1 MAFFRPIAILLTFFG
16 LLFVFR
22 VPVQNAGYNIGTS
35 VLSPVQEF
43 LQKLKGAVSSIPGY
57 SVLPGKN
64 GTDNIQGVSTSS
76 SQTKTVVPVPKP
88 AASVDKLPPVKS
100 DIASYSDSA
109 LTVKGIVDR
118 TNAERQKKG
127 AAILSHNATLDKS
140 ATAKLED
147 MFSKQYFEHVSPAG
161 TSVSDVVSKAGYNYI
176 VVGENLALG
185 NFGGDANVMTAWMN
199 SPGHRANILDARYQE
214 IGIAVGRGMYEGKL
228 QWLAVQH
235 FGKPI
240 NACPAVDSQLKSSI
254 GSTQLDL
261 QQREQ
266 QINAL
271 KKDIDNSNSSDSS
284 YGNNVERYNELVQE
298 YNRRLESF
306 KTAVEKYNQSVQA
319 FNACAGL
326 SS

>member
-1 MAFFRPIAILLTFFG
+1 MAFFRPIAILLIFFG

-22 VPVQNAGYNIGTS
+22 VPVQNTGYNIRTS
-35 VLSPVQEF
+35 VLSPIQDF
-43 LQKLKGAVSSIPGY
+43 FQKLKGAVSSIPGY

-64 GTDNIQGVSTSS
+64 GSDYTEKISTSS
-76 SQTKTVVPVPKP
+76 TQTKTTSPLPKP
-88 AASVDKLPPVKS
+88 ATSVDKLPPVKS

-109 LTVKGIVDR
+109 LTVKGIIDR

-127 AAILSHNATLDKS
+127 VTTLSHNATLDKS
-140 ATAKLED
+140 AAAKLED

-161 TSVSDVVSKAGYNYI
+161 TSVSDVVSKAGYDYI

-199 SPGHRANILDARYQE
+199 SPGHRSNILDGRYQE
-214 IGIAVGRGMYEGKL
+214 IGVAVGRGMYEGKL

-235 FGKPI
+235 FGKPL
-240 NACPAVDSQLKSSI
+240 NACPAVDSQLKTSI

-271 KKDIDNSNSSDSS
+271 KKDIDNSNSNDPS
-284 YGNNVERYNELVQE
+284 YEKNVERYNELVQE

-319 FNACAGL
+319 FNTCAGL

>member
-1 MAFFRPIAILLTFFG
+1 MAFFRPIAILLVFFG

-22 VPVQNAGYNIGTS
+22 APVQQTGYDIGTS
-35 VLSPVQEF
+35 VLSPAQEF
-43 LQKLKGAVSSIPGY
+43 LQKLKGAVSSVPGY

-64 GTDNIQGVSTSS
+64 STDNIQGVSTSS
-76 SQTKTVVPVPKP
+76 SQTKAVSSLPKP
-88 AASVDKLPPVKS
+88 STSVDRLPPVKS

-127 AAILSHNATLDKS
+127 AGILTHNATLDKS
-140 ATAKLED
+140 AAAKLED

-161 TSVSDVVSKAGYNYI
+161 TSVSDVVSKAGYDYI

-199 SPGHRANILDARYQE
+199 SPGHRANILDGRYQE
-214 IGIAVGRGMYEGKL
+214 IGVAVGRGTYEGKL

-235 FGKPI
+235 FGKPL

-266 QINAL
+266 LINSL
-271 KKDIDNSNSSDSS
+271 KKDIDNSNSNDPS

-319 FNACAGL
+319 FNTCAGL